1 MEMLDIALAVLVA
14 LIAWSLI
21 NEDGGGG
28 KRSRGRA
35 FSAAAGL

>member
-1 MEMLDIALAVLVA
+1 MEMIDIALAVLVA

-28 KRSRGRA
+28 KRSRGRVMA
-35 FSAAAGL
+35 GAAA